1 MEKRQFGER
10 DSKMTKPGNS
20 IPIYTTVGDY
30 EAFMIY
36 PMLYNLNGEWIGFVT
51 GKREVYDVRGTY
63 VGWMT
68 NDPRIL
74 RKRSYDFTKPKMTPP
89 PAPSSRAPIPARAPL
104 PPMMSELG
112 FDTIDVLEEEP
123 ERLPT
128 LDFGEL
134 RDDMD

>member
-1 MEKRQFGER
+1 
-10 DSKMTKPGNS
+10 MTRSGPS
-20 IPIYTTVGDY
+20 IPIYTTGGDY

-36 PMLYNLNGEWIGFVT
+36 PMIYNLNGEWIGFVT
-51 GKREVYDVRGTY
+51 SKREVYDVRGTY
-63 VGWMT
+63 VGWMS

-74 RKRSYDFTKPKMTPP
+74 RKRSLEFTKPKLTPP
-89 PAPSSRAPIPARAPL
+89 PSPNTRAPIPARAPL
-104 PPMMSELG
+104 PPMMAELG

-134 RDDMD
+134 RDDLD